1 MLFIRLSSNECR
13 VLNEGALLSLSLSPS
28 SLSLSLS
35 LSLSAFSRS
44 LAYLA
49 FVGRVHTHESLA
61 RHERLNLRAYPAR
74 KYIRANAYLLHT
86 YTHAHAHNARTQCTH
101 AQIFFFY
108 AEFFFFCLL
117 FNGRSFARVLL
128 FFFFLFSLNVSTAS
142 SLKLDS

>member
-13 VLNEGALLSLSLSPS
+13 VLNEGALLSLSLSLSLSPS
-28 SLSLSLS
+28 SLSLS

-101 AQIFFFY
+101 AQIFFFTQN
-108 AEFFFFCLL
+108 FFFFAFCLMDDP
-117 FNGRSFARVLL
+117 SRVFCS
-128 FFFFLFSLNVSTAS
+128 FFFFFFRLMFRQLAR
-142 SLKLDS
+142 